1 MKIAAAVCFFALASA
16 NDVEA
21 PKELLDQWS
30 SFSASDDFY
39 DGFETAMLETGAMD
53 APGGDFEFK
62 CETTC
67 QLVKKAAA
75 AAGGMGPMIE
85 NNAAAAG
92 GMGPAMGAPPAQAQQ
107 EGGSQTKECY
117 RLCLNPKLNPGCSV
131 AISTGAASF
140 TETSS
145 KPGDGTDW
153 ALDQDA
159 NCLANCVR
167 VCVNVHNMVQLQMQ
181 QGTYKY

>member
-16 NDVEA
+16 NEIEV

-75 AAGGMGPMIE
+75 GAASAGGMGPTVE

-92 GMGPAMGAPPAQAQQ
+92 GMGPAMGVAPAQPGDAGQ
-107 EGGSQTKECY
+107 GGSQTKECY

-131 AISTGAASF
+131 AISTGA
-140 TETSS
+140 
-145 KPGDGTDW
+145 
-153 ALDQDA
+153 
-159 NCLANCVR
+159 
-167 VCVNVHNMVQLQMQ
+167 
-181 QGTYKY
+181 